1 MKGAEKAII
10 KKDMRDVTSNRRLFS
25 QLWIVPLMLTVVLP
39 SIFICAAH
47 FAPDDPEVLALLE
60 LLPGA
65 ASQGAWSWRSR
76 ALSSTISSRRFF

>member
-39 SIFICAAH
+39 SIFICAAL
-47 FAPDDPEVLALLE
+47 FAPVDP
-60 LLPGA
+60 
-65 ASQGAWSWRSR
+65 
-76 ALSSTISSRRFF
+76 